1 MTLGELFCG
10 IGIVMHMELVKFSA
24 KEEYWTSTRAR
35 MSTTAMIMSGKLGEK
50 VVLDRTSELPVRA
63 APTHPSCTLVPS
75 AQTDVAR
82 SGKHVM
88 RCRSEPTGIADV
100 ARRVRS
106 LCCKFTTSTKYRPR
120 RAPTVNPEYSSVSP
134 ALAGYITHF
143 LRETRAG
150 ACAVGHRHRVQPV
163 LHGVVASKVAARRK
177 KMTRGYLAE

>member
-1 MTLGELFCG
+1 MALGELFCV
-10 IGIVMHMELVKFSA
+10 IGIVMHMELAKFSA
-24 KEEYWTSTRAR
+24 KEEHWTSTRAR

-100 ARRVRS
+100 A
-106 LCCKFTTSTKYRPR
+106 
-120 RAPTVNPEYSSVSP
+120 
-134 ALAGYITHF
+134 
-143 LRETRAG
+143 
-150 ACAVGHRHRVQPV
+150 
-163 LHGVVASKVAARRK
+163 
-177 KMTRGYLAE
+177 

>member
-1 MTLGELFCG
+1 
-10 IGIVMHMELVKFSA
+10 
-24 KEEYWTSTRAR
+24 
-35 MSTTAMIMSGKLGEK
+35 MSGKLGEK

-63 APTHPSCTLVPS
+63 APTHPSCTLVPN

-82 SGKHVM
+82 SGKHVT

-134 ALAGYITHF
+134 ALAGYITHS
-143 LRETRAG
+143 LGETRAW
-150 ACAVGHRHRVQPV
+150 ACAGGHRHRMPA
-163 LHGVVASKVAARRK
+163 LSSPTGTGRGPGTGDRGPGTGTGVSAPCRGHRQAALEGTCRLGVPRCDGAAR
-177 KMTRGYLAE
+177 